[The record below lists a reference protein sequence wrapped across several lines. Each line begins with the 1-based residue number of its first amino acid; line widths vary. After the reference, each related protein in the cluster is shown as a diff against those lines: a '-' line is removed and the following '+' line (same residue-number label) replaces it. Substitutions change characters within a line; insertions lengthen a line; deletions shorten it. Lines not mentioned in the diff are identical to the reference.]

1 MSKKHTIS
9 DIVVNK
15 NNFKK
20 NVEKNLKNVLT
31 IKFVFGIITKSLVT
45 ERATRTK
52 RTLTNKQ

>member
-9 DIVVNK
+9 YIVDNK

-20 NVEKNLKNVLT
+20 IVEKNLKNVLT

-45 ERATRTK
+45 KASKTSSK
-52 RTLTNKQ
+52 

>member
-9 DIVVNK
+9 DIVDNK

-45 ERATRTK
+45 KASKTTSK
-52 RTLTNKQ
+52 

>member
-9 DIVVNK
+9 DIVDNK

-31 IKFVFGIITKSLVT
+31 MKNVFGIITKSLVT
-45 ERATRTK
+45 KARTTTSK
-52 RTLTNKQ
+52 KKKEP